1 MDNVVNNT
9 IINRIKGILQPILG
23 NEEEIT
29 EVLFPLFCIFRMDEL
44 LQPYQSKI
52 SEIINN
58 KDFSDYSAK
67 KTIVESIYPLRFY
80 NTFDGGLGNVYSSY
94 DCNQLFWAYY
104 SCFNQSTLELFK
116 KTRFEQLIGRI
127 ILENKL
133 YLLLNTIHS
142 ELPYG
147 VDAKTFDLLLSS
159 ISKSQDKMSNDNLSL
174 LMAKLACNG
183 LIEYGGPVSVL
194 DFSCGYGDVL
204 FATRDVASLQ
214 TNIVF
219 GFGNDVV
226 SKHVVFAKLRSFLL
240 ECDAVFENTSCL
252 YSEIFENNTFDCVVS
267 RIPLHERWIP
277 EMIMQHQ
284 ELYPMSFSHYRT
296 DANLLYILRA
306 IKKLNERGRAVIL
319 TKQSVLNYNASL
331 ATESMIRRYLVEKDL
346 LESLITLPSFLM
358 MPYTKVPVCIWVL
371 SRKKD
376 WRREGRVQLING
388 AEMFSLDGKPNEKS
402 FSFDCDRMLEMYNA
416 FEESEFCRIVE
427 NDSFL
432 SYGFDVVVPDGDGKN
447 EIIRSTLPFSERS
460 IAMEEIR
467 GFGDIDLDTIRVICD
482 FNFDNF
488 FGQKDKIQEPSLQ
501 ELSDAVVSISRKI
514 VPSFEKLEQEIVNKE
529 RKPFEYQK
537 LTDDSWTR
545 LPLIALFKV
554 SAGTR
559 NIQPDYPLISVD
571 LLRDIALN
579 PTEKAMIK
587 TSNGIVESDAIM
599 IIKGANSGEVFRP
612 ISGTLSST
620 LASFSAKENY
630 LDKRFAYYLLKAHQD
645 VFQMLSSGMTV
656 KSIRINDL
664 KSYSVKIP
672 SIQEQQRMAEYLDSI
687 VLKIDEISN
696 ALGVKVPAMEDYS
709 TKLISDVVKGIV
721 RV

>member
-1 MDNVVNNT
+1 MDNVVNNA
-9 IINRIKGILQPILG
+9 IINRIKGILRPILG
-23 NEEEIT
+23 GEEEIT

-80 NTFDGGLGNVYSSY
+80 NTYEGGFRNVYSSY
-94 DCNQLFWAYY
+94 DCNHLFWTYY

-133 YLLLNTIHS
+133 YLLLNSIQS

-159 ISKSQDKMSNDNLSL
+159 IYMSQDKMSSDKLSL
-174 LMAKLACNG
+174 LMAKLACNS
-183 LIEYGGPVSVL
+183 LIENGDPVSIL

-204 FATRDVASLQ
+204 FATHDIASTQ
-214 TNIVF
+214 TNIVYSC
-219 GFGNDVV
+219 GNDVI
-226 SKHVVFAKLRSFLL
+226 SRHVVFATLRSYLL
-240 ECDAVFENTSCL
+240 EYDVAFDNNSCL
-252 YSEIFENNTFDCVVS
+252 YSEVFEHNAFDCVVS
-267 RIPLHERWIP
+267 RIPLHERWSP
-277 EMIMQHQ
+277 EMVMQHQ

-306 IKKLNERGRAVIL
+306 VNKLNEKGRAVIV

-331 ATESMIRRYLVEKDL
+331 ATESMIRKYLVEKDL
-346 LESLITLPSFLM
+346 LESLISLPSFLM
-358 MPYTKVPVCIWVL
+358 TPFTKVPVCIWVL
-371 SRKKD
+371 SKKKD
-376 WRREGRVQLING
+376 WWRKGRVQLING
-388 AEMFSLDGKPNEKS
+388 AEMYSLDGKPNEKT
-402 FSFDCDRMLEMYNA
+402 FSFDCDQLLELYNE
-416 FEESEFCRIVE
+416 FEENEFCRIVE

-447 EIIRSTLPFSERS
+447 DIIRSTLPFSERS

-488 FGQKDKIQEPSLQ
+488 FRKEENVQESSLS
-501 ELSDAVVSISRKI
+501 ELSDAVVSMSRKAI
-514 VPSFEKLEQEIVNKE
+514 SGLGDLEKEIASKE
-529 RKPFEYQK
+529 YEPIEYPK
-537 LTDDSWTR
+537 RTDNPWPR
-545 LPLIALFKV
+545 LPLVALFKV
-554 SAGTR
+554 TAGSR
-559 NIQPDYPLISVD
+559 NAQPNYPLLSVS
-571 LLRDIALN
+571 LLRDVASN
-579 PTEKAMIK
+579 PTEKAMVK
-587 TSNGIVESDAIM
+587 TSNGITESDAIM
-599 IIKGANSGEVFRP
+599 IIAGANSGEVFRP

-620 LASFSAKENY
+620 LASFSAKEDY
-630 LDKRFAYYLLKAHQD
+630 LDKRFAYYLLKANQD
-645 VFQMLSSGMTV
+645 IFQMLSTGISS
-656 KSIRINDL
+656 KHIRINDL

-696 ALGVKVPAMEDYS
+696 TLGVNVPAMEDYKN
-709 TKLISDVVKGIV
+709 KLISDVVKGIV